1 MKIESRPFLFLFP
14 FSELKYPSYVYHPIN
29 ALHLLKRTSTMMPKL
44 IRKNPKIQ
52 FNYNFT
58 ELREDYSRAYHG
70 LADINEY
77 FQINLKKFAYG
88 YFKGK

>member
-1 MKIESRPFLFLFP
+1 
-14 FSELKYPSYVYHPIN
+14 
-29 ALHLLKRTSTMMPKL
+29 MPKL

>member
-1 MKIESRPFLFLFP
+1 
-14 FSELKYPSYVYHPIN
+14 
-29 ALHLLKRTSTMMPKL
+29 MMPKL

-58 ELREDYSRAYHG
+58 ELHEDYSRAYHG